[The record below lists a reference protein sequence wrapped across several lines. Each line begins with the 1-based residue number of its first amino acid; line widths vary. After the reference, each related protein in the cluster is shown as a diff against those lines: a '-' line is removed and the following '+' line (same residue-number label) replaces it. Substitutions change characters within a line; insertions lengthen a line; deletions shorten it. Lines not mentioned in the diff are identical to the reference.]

1 MPSVI
6 TSSDFNVS
14 NVVFGKHKP
23 NINGGFDIEIK
34 LSNSNEEVLIQTPKM
49 RAPFGIS
56 TDKVN
61 PNKKFLNI
69 SFQNIETNNS
79 IKKLRDGIDGINN
92 AVIDYVQKNSK
103 ALFKS
108 DLSREVIKAYF
119 TSSIKESS
127 KPDQY
132 ADTFRFK
139 LLFIKPNPD
148 KNLPDG
154 KFLTTFW
161 NNKGE
166 EQKAAYLDKGDHVTT
181 LLKPQSIWI
190 GNKQFGITWVCTQIR
205 VQKQVKAN
213 GYAFKK
219 TEDDDPDDIETA
231 TQAAAEDNEELLVT
245 DSEEEVEVE
254 VDA

>member
-1 MPSVI
+1 MPSVV
-6 TSSDFNVS
+6 TSTDFSVN
-14 NVVFGKHKP
+14 NVVFGKHKV
-23 NINGGFDIEIK
+23 NINMGFDIEIK
-34 LSNSNEEVLIQTPKM
+34 LSSTNEEVLIQTPKM

-56 TDKVN
+56 TDKTN

-69 SFQNIETNNS
+69 SFQNIENNNS
-79 IKKLRDGIDGINN
+79 IKKFRECIEDTNN

-108 DLSREVIKAYF
+108 ELSREVIKAYF
-119 TSSIKESS
+119 TNSIKESS

-161 NNKGE
+161 NHKGE
-166 EQKAAYLDKGDHVTT
+166 EQKAAYLDKGDHITT
-181 LLKPQSIWI
+181 LLKPQSIWV
-190 GNKQFGITWVCTQIR
+190 GNKQFGILWVCTQVR
-205 VQKQVKAN
+205 VQKQVKVN

-219 TEDDDPDDIETA
+219 TEEDEPDEVEVA
-231 TQAAAEDNEELLVT
+231 TKAALEDSDCVSG
-245 DSEEEVEVE
+245 SEEEIEVE
-254 VDA
+254 IDDA